1 MKYILRIYEKYL
13 ATLNRCI
20 LRKEIMKK
28 MSFSCCCTQAL
39 SSQSSAHLPFAK
51 RAVISCYFPFPC
63 FGEEIFSFSILWI
76 NVSLSFG
83 KETFPCHLVNEYV
96 HVFSLSSQSKRKITY
111 IWAWQS
117 TSWIILGKVKWI
129 SWEGHTGCFFSSLV
143 PP

>member
-13 ATLNRCI
+13 ATLNTCI

-28 MSFSCCCTQAL
+28 TSFSCCCTQAL

-51 RAVISCYFPFPC
+51 RAVISCYFPFHFGEEIFSC
-63 FGEEIFSFSILWI
+63 KLVKKIFRFISCYFSFHFGEEIFSFSISWI
-76 NVSLSFG
+76 NVSVSFG

-111 IWAWQS
+111 I
-117 TSWIILGKVKWI
+117 
-129 SWEGHTGCFFSSLV
+129 
-143 PP
+143 